1 MDKINLSLLLP
12 TRGRSKRL
20 KQFLDSAYQ
29 TALYSENIEIILFID
44 DNDNSMHDFEYKKL
58 KIKKLIKSRNTMGF
72 CNTACLEV
80 AKGEI
85 VIALNDDV
93 LIKTLSWDKKIVDFH
108 RMQPDPIYLAYP
120 NDLNKKGKLPTFP
133 ILSQATCK
141 TLQAVFPT
149 AYKGSFLD
157 LHLYDI
163 FMRLKKIRL
172 HRVFFLKE
180 IVFEHLH
187 FRNKKSAIDA
197 TYKDRDRFGDDRIF
211 ISLTKLRKEEANRL
225 ITYCFKS
232 NSSMNSIITSTPST
246 TIFVNG
252 FMRNIAFYFLNFL
265 LDKSLPWRWRLYLFY
280 YFTGRL
286 IFMKLFS

>member
-1 MDKINLSLLLP
+1 MNKINLSLLLP
-12 TRGRSKRL
+12 TRGRSQRL

-29 TALYSENIEIILFID
+29 TALHSENIEVVLFID

-58 KIKKLIKSRNTMGF
+58 KIKKLIQSRNTMGF
-72 CNTACLEV
+72 YNTACLEV
-80 AKGEI
+80 SEGEI
-85 VIALNDDV
+85 IIALNDDV

-108 RMQPDPIYLAYP
+108 RAQPDPVYLAYP

-133 ILSQATCK
+133 ILSQATCEV
-141 TLQAVFPT
+141 LQAVFPT
-149 AYKGSFLD
+149 AYQGSFLD

-163 FMRLKKIRL
+163 FMRLKKLHL

-187 FRNKKSAIDA
+187 FRNKKATIDE
-197 TYKDRDRFGDDRIF
+197 TYKCRDRFGDDRIF

-225 ITYCFKS
+225 IRYCFKS
-232 NSSMNSIITSTPST
+232 HNSTSSI
-246 TIFVNG
+246 TISPPTAFVANG
-252 FMRNIAFYFLNFL
+252 FIRSIVFYFLNFL
-265 LDKSLPWRWRLYLFY
+265 LDRSLPWKWRIYLLY

-286 IFMKLFS
+286 IFMKLFD